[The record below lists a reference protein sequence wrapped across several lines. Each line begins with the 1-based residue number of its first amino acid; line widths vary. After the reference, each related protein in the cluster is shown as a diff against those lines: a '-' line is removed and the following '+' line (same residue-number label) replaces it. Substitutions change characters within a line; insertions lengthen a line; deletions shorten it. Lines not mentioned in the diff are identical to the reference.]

1 MKKYNILKVHF
12 YKHEI
17 SKEEDIQNPYLF
29 TYVNFLRMKTLYF
42 FSEFYL
48 YFDYFI

>member
-1 MKKYNILKVHF
+1 MKKYSILKVHF

-29 TYVNFLRMKTLYF
+29 TYYQ
-42 FSEFYL
+42 FSEIE
-48 YFDYFI
+48 DFIFFL